1 MEKNDDISIDLTRF
15 QEINESYLDKL
26 SGDKV
31 LTFDVFDQD
40 GNTVFSSGRTISGD
54 DIKKYSASGKRFFIP
69 RPNESTGSFTHEII
83 NKKKMNDLAEDTATM
98 YGEIRKTGK
107 MNYEQYL
114 SAHAQ
119 LKSIA
124 DGLKPEDKTGG
135 VLSLLREIKDFDH
148 YTYTHSVN
156 VGILAMTMAYKEM
169 SSSDTVK
176 MFALAGYLHDIGK
189 LRIDP
194 AIIQKPGLLSPEEYY
209 RVMEHTREGYRILD
223 SVADP
228 AGNKAVPNMIKLT
241 ALFHHRKFQSPG
253 YPFRTI
259 PKDKSREAAY
269 NELPEISRLIG
280 ICDMYEAISSTA
292 PYRTPQ
298 EPVKALRYM
307 LNLSNYL
314 YSIED
319 TYRFLKA
326 ISLSLNKGQPFLNKG
341 DFIMIE
347 SVKIALDTKKKQR
360 IYEIARIED
369 ISRSNFLMPK
379 VQIFYDVVRRK
390 KIKPINVDLRYD
402 TSRRIVRVFESDRI
416 KEMMRQQLQ

>member
-1 MEKNDDISIDLTRF
+1 MAKNNDISIDLTRF
-15 QEINESYLDKL
+15 HEISVSYLDKL

-40 GNTVFSSGRTISGD
+40 GKTVFSSGRTISGD
-54 DIKKYSASGKRFFIP
+54 DIKKCSASGKRFFIP
-69 RPNESTGSFTHEII
+69 RTSESTGSFTNEIVG
-83 NKKKMNDLAEDTATM
+83 KKKMNDLVEDTASVFD
-98 YGEIRKTGK
+98 EIRRTGK

-114 SAHAQ
+114 RSNAQ
-119 LKSIA
+119 LTSVV
-124 DGLKPEDKTGG
+124 DGLRPEDKMGG
-135 VLSLLREIKDFDH
+135 VLSLLRDINDFDH

-156 VGILAMTMAYKEM
+156 VGILAMIMAYKEM
-169 SSSDTVK
+169 GSGDAVK
-176 MFALAGYLHDIGK
+176 TYAMAGYLHDIGK
-189 LRIDP
+189 LRIDQ

-223 SVADP
+223 SVQNS
-228 AGNKAVPNMIKLT
+228 GGEKVVPNTIKLT

-298 EPVKALRYM
+298 EPVKALRYI

-314 YSIED
+314 YSIND
-319 TYRFLKA
+319 TYRFLKSV
-326 ISLSLNKGQPFLNKG
+326 SLSLNKGQPFLTVG
-341 DFIMIE
+341 DFVMIE

-369 ISRSNFLMPK
+369 ITRSNFLVPK
-379 VQIFYDVVRRK
+379 VQIFYDVVRRN

-402 TSRRIVRVFESDRI
+402 TSRKIVRVFESDRI
-416 KEMMRQQLQ
+416 KEMMRQQLM

>member
-1 MEKNDDISIDLTRF
+1 MAGRDDVSIDLTRY
-15 QEINESYLDKL
+15 QEINESYLVKL

-31 LTFDVFDQD
+31 LTFDVLDQD
-40 GNTVFSSGRTISGD
+40 GKPVFSTGSRISGD
-54 DIKKYSASGKRFFIP
+54 DIKKHTSSGKRFFIP
-69 RPNESTGSFTHEII
+69 RTNESTGGFSSDII
-83 NKKKMNDLAEDTATM
+83 NKKKMNDLVEDTAFV
-98 YGEIRKTGK
+98 YGEIRRTGK
-107 MNYEQYL
+107 MDYEQYL
-114 SAHAQ
+114 RSNAQ
-119 LKSIA
+119 LTSIV
-124 DGLKPEDKTGG
+124 DGLRKEDKTGG
-135 VLSLLREIKDFDH
+135 VLSLLRDVHDFDH

-156 VGILAMTMAYKEM
+156 VGILAMILAYKELTG
-169 SSSDTVK
+169 SDTVK
-176 MFALAGYLHDIGK
+176 TYALAGYLHDIGK

-223 SVADP
+223 SVENP
-228 AGNKAVPNMIKLT
+228 AGEKVVPNVIKLT
-241 ALFHHRKFQSPG
+241 ALFHHRKYQSPG
-253 YPFRTI
+253 YPFRTM

-269 NELPEISRLIG
+269 NELPEIARLIG

-298 EPVKALRYM
+298 EPVNALRYI

-314 YSIED
+314 YSID
-319 TYRFLKA
+319 DVYRFLKSV
-326 ISLSLNKGQPFLNKG
+326 SLSLNRGQPFLSQG

-347 SVKIALDTKKKQR
+347 SVKITPDTRKKQR

-369 ISRSNFLMPK
+369 ITRSNFLMPK

-402 TSRRIVRVFESDRI
+402 TARKIVRVFESTRI
-416 KEMMRQQLQ
+416 KDMMRQQLK